1 MRRKKEGETL
11 KIFPPQPS
19 RSLDPKPEK
28 KQCDSKTKEIDTE
41 NHMKRLSELSIA
53 RVRDDVKKLE
63 KEEVELNDKMTSLQ
77 MGVHRG
83 NERLDQFKLLMNWN
97 QEELEQWA
105 LASRQ
110 KEEDNLALQK
120 YQRADDAR
128 VKELN
133 LAIEKMTKQVHAVKA
148 ELESEVTETQA
159 AQIELDKTAEDF
171 RSLHAER
178 QELVRQ
184 WEEAVESMKRRDEA
198 IQEASKAFAL
208 KKKEIRAKQAA
219 LDERARFLEQ
229 EINNNKEMD
238 ARIAIADRGMG
249 KLRLVHQSEVAQQT
263 EMQDEVEVVK
273 NTLSKAAGDL
283 VQTQSGN
290 EGKGTQLE
298 EKKKKLELVR
308 RKLAKARQRLENEKV
323 ELMTLEER
331 SAELARVQADNEEEL
346 AASQKEGIA
355 HKELL
360 FKTSQELFRL
370 RTKERDLIAEIAGGQ
385 AQNKNMG
392 QKILQLDAQ
401 VVRQQENLYNTEFQ
415 IQQLERKVARA
426 GGARSDEE
434 TRVLTAKIA
443 AITEVLDERVAEH
456 NTITASVKRAEDDL
470 AAARRR
476 NLELKA
482 FAAEITGQIGELNL
496 EADTTAKSVRLAV
509 KEKEDKMVAH
519 DVLKLE
525 VKRLRDVLN
534 SRADQVFSLENR
546 KFQLQLSMEER
557 KHEVEVHRE
566 LLTAQLKMVQ
576 EDIHRATLE
585 MKERSLKVGKLSN
598 KYDILVARVKKDDD
612 APDGGEHSQAYYVI
626 KAAQEREDLQRSGD
640 VLDAK
645 IRKAEKEVRALEST
659 LGKLNEKNNV
669 FRTSLRRADD
679 GDMLRERGT
688 LREKLDHAYDKM
700 KFKRGE
706 ERALQQDLERHD
718 ARLASLA
725 DENDALH
732 LSLRD
737 LEDLAGR
744 SERGLQEASAR
755 AAEMQ
760 QTLAQAQ
767 ISYRQSL
774 GLEEGVEGLEELDLK
789 CQELREGTRV
799 VVSELKAAASRHP
812 ELVDLLASRG
822 IKLPGGVGSRAGSE
836 ASMGGGDAAGARTV
850 QFQ

>member
-1 MRRKKEGETL
+1 
-11 KIFPPQPS
+11 
-19 RSLDPKPEK
+19 
-28 KQCDSKTKEIDTE
+28 
-41 NHMKRLSELSIA
+41 MKRLSELSIA

-63 KEEVELNDKMTSLQ
+63 KEEVELSEKMTSLQ
-77 MGVHRG
+77 TGVHRG

-133 LAIEKMTKQVHAVKA
+133 LAIEKMTKQVHTKKA
-148 ELESEVTETQA
+148 ELEGEVTETQA

-273 NTLSKAAGDL
+273 NTLGKAAGDL
-283 VQTQSGN
+283 VQTQAGN
-290 EGKGTQLE
+290 EAKGAQLE
-298 EKKKKLELVR
+298 EKRKKLETVR
-308 RKLAKARQRLENEKV
+308 KKLSKARQRLENEKV

-331 SAELARVQADNEEEL
+331 SAELARVQTDNEDEL
-346 AASQKEGIA
+346 NAVQKEGIA

-385 AQNKNMG
+385 SQNKNMG
-392 QKILQLDAQ
+392 HKILQLDSQ
-401 VVRQQENLYNTEFQ
+401 VVRQQENLYNAEFQ

-426 GGARSDEE
+426 GGVRSDEE
-434 TRVLTAKIA
+434 TRILTAKIA
-443 AITEVLDERVAEH
+443 AITEILDERVAEH
-456 NTITASVKRAEDDL
+456 NMLTASVKRAEDDL

-482 FAAEITGQIGELNL
+482 FAAEITGSIGELNL
-496 EADTTAKSVRLAV
+496 EADTTAKSVRAAV

-598 KYDILVARVKKDDD
+598 KYEILVKRVKKDDD

-626 KAAQEREDLQRSGD
+626 KAAQEREDLQRNGD
-640 VLDAK
+640 VLDTK

-669 FRTSLRRADD
+669 YRTSLRRADD

-718 ARLASLA
+718 ARLAGLA

-732 LSLRD
+732 ASLRD
-737 LEDLAGR
+737 LEDAAGR

-755 AAEMQ
+755 AAETRQ
-760 QTLAQAQ
+760 ALAQQ
-767 ISYRQSL
+767 QGTYRQHA
-774 GLEEGVEGLEELDLK
+774 GLDEGVEGLEELDLK

-799 VVSELKAAASRHP
+799 VVSELKAVASRFP
-812 ELVDLLASRG
+812 ELVDLLASHG
-822 IKLPGGVGSRAGSE
+822 VKLPGGAGSRGGSE
-836 ASMGGGDAAGARTV
+836 VSMGGGDMGGARTV